1 MGGQG
6 SGEWSRSGAKN
17 TVESRLSVDVGEW
30 QRKDLLYPGRSFSVF
45 WRRVGTEGYSINVQ
59 VEFGQVRLKY
69 RVGQSGQEGEDIDE
83 AVRLTSTP
91 CNYGGQR
98 RWFVCPTRSCG
109 RRVAVLHL
117 GSKYFLCR
125 CCCGLA
131 YASQREDRKYR
142 ALHRIQKIRMRLGG
156 SGSVD
161 DLFPE
166 KPNRMR
172 RTTYERLKEKDE
184 EAQSQLWEAES
195 EWYSKRERYH
205 PLHIRAGEHEE

>member
-6 SGEWSRSGAKN
+6 SGEWLRSGAKDP
-17 TVESRLSVDVGEW
+17 VESRLSVNVGEW
-30 QRKDLLYPGRSFSVF
+30 QRKRLLYPGRSFSLF
-45 WRRVGTEGYSINVQ
+45 WRRAGNEDCSIKVQ

-69 RVGQSGQEGEDIDE
+69 RVRQSGQEAEDIDE

-98 RWFVCPTRSCG
+98 RWFVCPARSCG

-125 CCCGLA
+125 RCCGLA

-142 ALHRIQKIRMRLGG
+142 ALRRVQKIRMRLGG

-161 DLFPE
+161 ELFPE
-166 KPNRMR
+166 KPHRMR
-172 RTTYERLKEKDE
+172 RTTYERLKEKAE
-184 EAQSQLWEAES
+184 EAEWQLWQALS
-195 EWYSKRERYH
+195 EWYSKR
-205 PLHIRAGEHEE
+205 

>member
-6 SGEWSRSGAKN
+6 SGEWLRSGAKD
-17 TVESRLSVDVGEW
+17 TVESRLSVNVGEW
-30 QRKDLLYPGRSFSVF
+30 QRKRLLHPGRSFSLF
-45 WRRVGTEGYSINVQ
+45 WRRARSEDCSIEVQ
-59 VEFGQVRLKY
+59 VEFGQVRLMY
-69 RVGQSGQEGEDIDE
+69 RVRQSGQEAEDIDE

-98 RWFVCPTRSCG
+98 RWFVCPARSCG

-125 CCCGLA
+125 RCCGLA
-131 YASQREDRKYR
+131 YASQREDKKYR
-142 ALHRIQKIRMRLGG
+142 ALRRVQKIRMRLGG

-172 RTTYERLKEKDE
+172 RTTYERLKEKAE
-184 EAQSQLWEAES
+184 EAERQMWQALS
-195 EWYSKRERYH
+195 EWCSKR
-205 PLHIRAGEHEE
+205 